1 MEKKKTIQEL
11 ISALQTLR
19 LEEAELTAQLEE
31 ALNNEGEQGY
41 TTNKQTAVVT
51 NREERRNTNRNLAG
65 GDRIRIKNRLHKPA
79 NWNNDIE
86 WVESEGKN
94 ATVTEVLTKGTSIQV
109 HFITDNGVRTWRA
122 PNNVQLLTASTHQ
135 HE

>member
-94 ATVTEVLTKGTSIQV
+94 ATVTEVLTKGTSIQGTL
-109 HFITDNGVRTWRA
+109 HYRQRCTNLSCLKQC
-122 PNNVQLLTASTHQ
+122 PTADCIDSPT
-135 HE
+135 

>member
-51 NREERRNTNRNLAG
+51 NREE
-65 GDRIRIKNRLHKPA
+65 KKHQ
-79 NWNNDIE
+79 
-86 WVESEGKN
+86 SEPC
-94 ATVTEVLTKGTSIQV
+94 
-109 HFITDNGVRTWRA
+109 RWR
-122 PNNVQLLTASTHQ
+122 PH
-135 HE
+135 